1 MSATLMVILL
11 FLKRIFDFT
20 LALLALIGL
29 APVLLG
35 LAWWVK
41 LDSPGPVLFRQTR
54 LGKGGRP
61 FAMLKFRT
69 MALNGHQLLNN
80 HLTVNPD
87 ARLTWAQ
94 FQKLMDDPR
103 LTRAGRVLRRLSLD
117 ELPQLWN
124 VLRGEMSLVGPR
136 PCLPEQK
143 DFYCE
148 DFVWYATVRPGMTGL
163 WQVSGRNRLSF
174 AERVCLDVQYVR
186 GWSLWGDLMILVR
199 TFRVVLRR
207 DGAF

>member
-1 MSATLMVILL
+1 MDVGLATV
-11 FLKRIFDFT
+11 
-20 LALLALIGL
+20 ALLLGAPLFVGL
-29 APVLLG
+29 A
-35 LAWWVK
+35 AWVK
-41 LDSPGPVLFRQTR
+41 LDSPGPVLFRQIR
-54 LGKGGRP
+54 LGKGGKP
-61 FAMLKFRT
+61 FVMLKFRS
-69 MALNGHQLLNN
+69 MALNGQPILDTHLLA
-80 HLTVNPD
+80 NPA
-87 ARLTWAQ
+87 ARLSWTQ

-148 DFVWYATVRPGMTGL
+148 HFYWYAAVRPGMTGL
-163 WQVSGRNRLSF
+163 WQISGRNRLSF
-174 AERVCLDVQYVR
+174 AERVRLDVQYVR
-186 GWSLWGDLMILVR
+186 AWSLGGDVKILVR
-199 TFRVVLRR
+199 TVGAILRR

>member
-1 MSATLMVILL
+1 MVRGSVSTLLL
-11 FLKRIFDFT
+11 LKRLADIF
-20 LALLALIGL
+20 LALLLLVVLAPLLVGL
-29 APVLLG
+29 AC
-35 LAWWVK
+35 WIK
-41 LDSPGPVLFRQTR
+41 LDSPGPVFFRQKR
-54 LGKGGRP
+54 LGKDGKP

-69 MALNGHQLLNN
+69 MAVNGHQLLQT
-80 HLTVNPD
+80 HLTENPA
-87 ARLTWAQ
+87 ARLSWEQ

-124 VLRGEMSLVGPR
+124 VLRGEMSIVGPR

-148 DFVWYATVRPGMTGL
+148 NFCWYAAVRPGMTGL
-163 WQVSGRNRLSF
+163 WQVSGRNCLSF
-174 AERVCLDVQYVR
+174 AERVRLDVQYVR
-186 GWSLWGDLMILVR
+186 EWSLWADVRILAL
-199 TFRVVLRR
+199 TFGAVLRR